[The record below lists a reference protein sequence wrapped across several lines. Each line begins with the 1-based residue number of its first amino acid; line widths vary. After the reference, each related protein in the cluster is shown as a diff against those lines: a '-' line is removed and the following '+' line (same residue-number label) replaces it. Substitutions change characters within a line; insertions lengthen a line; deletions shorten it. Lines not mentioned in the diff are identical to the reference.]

1 MGFLG
6 LSRTKKLR
14 ALEEE
19 LRNSVPGLQRVG
31 IVRLDLV
38 ALETRLRQQ
47 VPSFRV
53 EEGEDRLFLYADH
66 VLSEGEFNR
75 VQQEFKDVVTIDRS

>member
-6 LSRTKKLR
+6 LSRTKTVR
-14 ALEEE
+14 GLEEE
-19 LRNSVPGLQRVG
+19 LRNAVPGLQRVG
-31 IVRLDLV
+31 IIRLDLI

-53 EEGEDRLFLYADH
+53 EEGEGRLFLYADH
-66 VLSEGEFNR
+66 SLSEGEFNR
-75 VQQEFKDVVTIDRS
+75 IQQEFKDVVVIDRS